1 MNMRE
6 LRSYVPPASAEHSA
20 EPSQTIELQRLLAGA
35 RRQRMK
41 ILLPALAL
49 GVFGLAYGLSKPD
62 TYTATATMLLDDTL
76 NTATR
81 QAGGLG
87 APSPTPTAA
96 IEDARIVMSS
106 SKLAYDVLKT
116 TGLKDDQNFLDVPN
130 SPISMAIGRTIGFV
144 MTPVS
149 WLQALLSPAEEPTG
163 ATAAPAA
170 AGEAPVDPMQR
181 YAAFLLRRD
190 LVVSRLSQSSAIG
203 ITYTSHDPAI
213 ASKVANAYAD
223 AYRQDLLSA
232 NAQAVNETEGWMT
245 ERLEQLRQQSRDAA
259 EAAERFAA
267 ENRLAV
273 SQDGVLLSEQ
283 AQGELNASLTTAIGD
298 RAKAQAI
305 LSTYDSV
312 LAGGVEGLLN
322 GNSIS
327 FGNDELSEQL
337 LSRLDNFNGLQSRLR
352 ELTVNAG
359 PKHPQIAGLKEALRT
374 SAGRL
379 FVELQARRQTAESD
393 LNVANARVEALR
405 ASLDELT
412 EQNAGQ
418 AAALVRLK
426 SMQQEAETLSTLY
439 QQTLSGS
446 QEMRQQSSFPV
457 ANVRVLSYAETP
469 TQPSGPATLRYAVA
483 AAMLGLFFGLCWA
496 VRREMRE
503 TVLRTAGDLT
513 SHSSLRFLGHLPP
526 LRSARGPAVVNAR
539 VAGGRPNMPIRRPLA
554 PPVQIP
560 VLQQPDSIY
569 AETLRHVRLAAQGQ
583 GKDTPVVAMT
593 SFNPYPGRA
602 SVTLNLAGQIAAT
615 SKKRVLVIDTDNR
628 DRTLTRLLRLEGK
641 PGFAESAAAEDD
653 WQSMLLDI
661 EDANLTVLP
670 AGKGMPDEIQSAQL
684 IRRIVSEMR
693 AEFAAIIV
701 DVPALYPT
709 AQGLAVLYELPSFAV
724 VGEWGQTPRDVAES
738 ALLNHPLL
746 ENRCLGVVYD
756 RVNLRKLRSFI
767 TPNSVER
774 MLVEA

>member
-6 LRSYVPPASAEHSA
+6 LRSYVPPASVEHSS

-41 ILLPALAL
+41 ILLPAVAL
-49 GVFGLAYGLSKPD
+49 GVFGLAYGMSKPD
-62 TYTATATMLLDDTL
+62 TYSATATMLLDDTL

-87 APSPTPTAA
+87 APSATPTAA

-106 SKLAYDVLKT
+106 SKLAYDVLQT
-116 TGLKDDQNFLDVPN
+116 TGLKEDQNFLDVPN
-130 SPISMAIGRTIGFV
+130 SPISTAIGRTIGFV
-144 MTPVS
+144 LTPVT
-149 WLQALLSPAEEPTG
+149 WMKTLVTPAEEPRVPV
-163 ATAAPAA
+163 AADA
-170 AGEAPVDPMQR
+170 AGDMSVDPQQR
-181 YAAFLLRRD
+181 YAAFLLQRG
-190 LVVSRLSQSSAIG
+190 LTVYRLSQSSAIG
-203 ITYTSHDPAI
+203 ITYTSHDPLI
-213 ASKVANAYAD
+213 ASQVANAYAD

-232 NAQAVNETEGWMT
+232 NAQAVRETEGWMT
-245 ERLEQLRQQSRDAA
+245 GRLEQLRQQSREAA

-283 AQGELNASLTTAIGD
+283 SQGELNASLTAAIGD

-305 LSTYDSV
+305 LSTYDNV

-322 GNSIS
+322 GNSIN
-327 FGNDELSEQL
+327 FGSDELSDQL

-359 PKHPQIAGLKEALRT
+359 PKHPQIAGLQEALRT

-393 LNVANARVEALR
+393 LNVANARVDALR
-405 ASLDELT
+405 ASLDEMT

-418 AAALVRLK
+418 AAALVRLQ

-469 TQPSGPATLRYAVA
+469 NQPSGPATLRYAVA

-513 SHSSLRFLGHLPP
+513 SHSALRFLGHLPP
-526 LRSARGPAVVNAR
+526 LRMSRGPVEPHI
-539 VAGGRPNMPIRRPLA
+539 RPVPTRANMPIRRPLA
-554 PPVQIP
+554 PPVHIP

-583 GKDTPVVAMT
+583 GKDTPVVAVT

-615 SKKRVLVIDTDNR
+615 SKKRVLVIDADSR

-653 WQSMLLDI
+653 WQASLLDI

-670 AGKGMPDEIQSAQL
+670 AGNGIPDEIQSAQL

-693 AEFAAIIV
+693 ADFTAIIV
-701 DVPALYPT
+701 DVAALYPT
-709 AQGLAVLYELPSFAV
+709 AQGIAVLYELPSFAV
-724 VGEWGQTPRDVAES
+724 VGEWGQTPRDVAEA
-738 ALLNHPLL
+738 ALMNHPLL
-746 ENRCLGVVYD
+746 ESRCLGVVYD
-756 RVNLRKLRSFI
+756 RVNLRKLRTFL

>member
-1 MNMRE
+1 MRE

-41 ILLPALAL
+41 ILAPALAL

-116 TGLKDDQNFLDVPN
+116 TGLKDDQTFLNVPT
-130 SPISMAIGRTIGFV
+130 SPISTAIGHTIGFV

-149 WLQALLSPAEEPTG
+149 WLQTLLTPAEAPRE
-163 ATAAPAA
+163 AVVADSTA
-170 AGEAPVDPMQR
+170 EAPVDPRQR
-181 YAAFLLRRD
+181 YAAMLLRMKLD
-190 LVVSRLSQSSAIG
+190 VSRLSQSSAIG

-232 NAQAVNETEGWMT
+232 NAQAVSETEGWMT

-273 SQDGVLLSEQ
+273 SDDGVLLSEQ

-305 LSTYDSV
+305 LSTYDNV

-327 FGNDELSEQL
+327 FGNNELSEQL

-405 ASLDELT
+405 ASLDEMT
-412 EQNAGQ
+412 AENAGQ

-483 AAMLGLFFGLCWA
+483 AGMLGLFFGLIWA

-513 SHSSLRFLGHLPP
+513 SHSGLRFLGHLPP
-526 LRSARGPAVVNAR
+526 LRLNRGLVAPALR
-539 VAGGRPNMPIRRPLA
+539 VASGRPNMPIRRPLA

-641 PGFAESAAAEDD
+641 PGFAESAASEDD
-653 WQSMLLDI
+653 WQAMLLDI

-670 AGKGMPDEIQSAQL
+670 AGKGIPDEIQSAQL

-693 AEFAAIIV
+693 ADFAAIIV

-709 AQGLAVLYELPSFAV
+709 AQGLAVLYELPAFAV
-724 VGEWGQTPRDVAES
+724 VGEWGQTPRDVAEA